1 MRVRPSVLLVFL
13 VLLVLGALIAVNVR
27 LVALLNTPA
36 PRPIPRLDDRV
47 GLIPPSARG
56 RFDYYLDQV
65 RNESGIDIRIV
76 LVPDSRGRPSEE
88 FALGL
93 MRELGVGRETGGRG
107 LLIVY
112 DTLARVMRIEVGP
125 KLQGVLP
132 DAFVGYL
139 MRENVDA
146 FFGVGQAELGLR
158 TTLFMIHWRIRMA
171 RLGEEYN
178 PSFQEYVR
186 DVRRL
191 SSGGGASRRLG
202 LDRGLAPLI
211 NRTSDSAAAAHFRP
225 QPSVEAAYRSHMEW
239 LALGG
244 GQVDVP
250 LFTPASQAYFRGL
263 PLSPALNAYLLATVY
278 GRRYRIDQRGD
289 LAMLYYT
296 DDPFLSPKFFRRTPE
311 GWQMDV
317 VAEVANSQETVGFYW
332 TWQLRVSGDDFSR
345 VFADRYAA
353 MPIPGTDDYYR
364 VAGGDNR
371 ALTVRGTA
379 IPVDSELDSTA
390 SPGLTA
396 YGAEP
401 GVEWLTV
408 REAAERVRSVRGRPA
423 VVVVY
428 ETWSKQSQREFP
440 EIVRL
445 ARLCRERG
453 VALLA
458 FEQEANPVTVE
469 ELSDFL
475 HRHDAPFA
483 PVVLYPWRPGLFGET
498 MAELGIEVGGT
509 WMPPLVAF
517 LDREGRVVWQ
527 AEGVRDWATVAAAIE
542 GDAR

>member
-1 MRVRPSVLLVFL
+1 MKVRPSVLLVFL
-13 VLLVLGALIAVNVR
+13 VLLLLGALIALNVR
-27 LVALLNTPA
+27 LVALLNTPT
-36 PRPIPRLDDRV
+36 PRPIPRMDDRV
-47 GLIPPSARG
+47 GLIAPPARG
-56 RFDYYLDQV
+56 RFDYYLDHV

-125 KLQGVLP
+125 KLQGILP
-132 DAFVGYL
+132 DAFIGYL
-139 MRENVDA
+139 MREHVDA
-146 FFGVGQAELGLR
+146 FFGLGQAELGLR

-191 SSGGGASRRLG
+191 SSGGGASRRVG
-202 LDRGLAPLI
+202 LDRGLASLI
-211 NRTSDSAAAAHFRP
+211 NRTGDSAAAAHFLPR
-225 QPSVEAAYRSHMEW
+225 PSVEAAYRSHLEW

-250 LFTPASQAYFRGL
+250 LFTPASQAYLRGL
-263 PLSPALNAYLLATVY
+263 PLSPAFNTYLLATVY
-278 GRRYRIDQRGD
+278 GRRYRIDQRGE

-311 GWQMDV
+311 GWQVDL
-317 VAEVANSQETVGFYW
+317 VAEVANSRETVGFYW

-353 MPIPGTDDYYR
+353 MPVPGTDDYYR

-379 IPVDSELDSTA
+379 SPVGSELGRA
-390 SPGLTA
+390 AIPGVTA

-408 REAAERVRSVRGRPA
+408 REAAERIRSVRGRPA

-428 ETWSKQSQREFP
+428 TTRSEQSHRKFP

-445 ARLCRERG
+445 ARFCRERG
-453 VALLA
+453 VVMLA

-469 ELSDFL
+469 ELPDFL
-475 HRHDAPFA
+475 RRHDAPFA
-483 PVVLYPWRPGLFGET
+483 PMVLYSWRPGLFGQT
-498 MAELGIEVGGT
+498 MGELGIEVGAS
-509 WMPPLVAF
+509 WMPPLVAVV
-517 LDREGRVVWQ
+517 DREGRVVWQ
-527 AEGVRDWATVAAAIE
+527 GDGVRDWETVAAAVE
-542 GDAR
+542 GNTR